1 MAIFGSITNRIFL
14 ASTLLATLSI
24 GAAVYF
30 VSARL
35 TRETEDQLKRDLTEA
50 ATLVSEQRR
59 TQLDNVTR
67 TAHLIA
73 DLPKFKAV
81 VDIGDRPTLEP
92 IAADYQRQAGA
103 DLLIVTGRHGEVL
116 AAAGDPSSLPAR
128 LDAAS
133 LASAEPAF
141 WPHASGILQVV
152 SVPVT
157 LGLDR
162 PDVLGYLTV
171 GYLLDAGRAAQFK
184 TLTGADI
191 AFAAGGIVRASTLGP
206 GANVALAAALRP
218 GPSIRVAIG
227 DAEYVALTQPLTAGE
242 SPDAPAAIILTS
254 RSDRMRTLGAIQATL
269 GGVALFAVVLAGIV
283 SYAVARTITRPLATI
298 TNHMRHVATTGDL
311 TEKIAITDG
320 AGWEDEDARMLA
332 TTFNTLTDSIARF
345 QREAGQRER
354 LSSLGRLSTV
364 IAHEVRNPLMI
375 IKGALRTISH
385 HGASES
391 DVRDA
396 AADIDEETDRLS
408 RLVND
413 VLDVARPIRFDPTPT
428 DINRV
433 CRDAAAAAGVNGGR
447 AVVTLDLAPQL
458 PTLVTDGERLRTV
471 LVNLLTNAQHA
482 MEPAPAAGA
491 SPIGAPA
498 DGIRLVTEP
507 LAGRRVAITVRD
519 RGPGISEDDLAR
531 IFDPYFTTRRAGTG
545 LGLAIAKNIVD
556 GLGGSIGVATARGVG
571 TDFRV
576 ELGDAPTP
584 AR

>member
-1 MAIFGSITNRIFL
+1 MAVFGSITNRIFL

-35 TRETEDQLKRDLTEA
+35 TRETEDQLQRDLTEA

-59 TQLDNVTR
+59 TQLENVTR

-81 VDIGDRPTLEP
+81 VDIADRPTLEP
-92 IAADYQRQAGA
+92 IAADYRRQAGA
-103 DLLIVTGRHGEVL
+103 DLLLVTGRRGDVL
-116 AAAGDPSSLPAR
+116 ATAGDPPSLPNR

-133 LASAEPAF
+133 TASDAPTF
-141 WPHASGILQVV
+141 WPHPSGILQVV
-152 SVPVT
+152 TVPVT

-184 TLTGADI
+184 SLTGADL
-191 AFAAGGIVRASTLGP
+191 AFAAGGVVRASTLGP
-206 GANVALAAALRP
+206 EANDALAIALSP
-218 GPSIRVAIG
+218 GPAIRATIG
-227 DAEYVALTQPLTAGE
+227 GAEYVALTLPLTADR
-242 SPDAPAAIILTS
+242 SPNAPAAIILTS
-254 RSDRMRTLGAIQATL
+254 RSERMRTLGAIQATL
-269 GGVALFAVVLAGIV
+269 GGVAVFAVVLAGIV

-298 TNHMRHVATTGDL
+298 TNHMRHVAATGDL
-311 TEKIAITDG
+311 TEKIAVTG
-320 AGWEDEDARMLA
+320 GTGWEDEDARMLA
-332 TTFNTLTDSIARF
+332 STFNTLTDSIARF
-345 QREAGQRER
+345 QREAGQRDR

-375 IKGALRTISH
+375 IKGALRTLTRP
-385 HGASES
+385 GASES

-408 RLVND
+408 RLVTD

-428 DINRV
+428 DINAV
-433 CRDAAAAAGVNGGR
+433 CRDAAAAASVSGAR
-447 AVVTLDLAPQL
+447 ADVTLHLAPEL

-482 MEPAPAAGA
+482 VEAAATAPPLATA
-491 SPIGAPA
+491 SRSESV
-498 DGIRLVTEP
+498 RLTTEP
-507 LAGRRVAITVRD
+507 LTGHRVAITVRD
-519 RGPGISEDDLAR
+519 RGAGIGSEDLAR

-545 LGLAIAKNIVD
+545 LGLAIAKNIVE
-556 GLGGSIGVATARGVG
+556 GLGGSIGVVTTQGAG

-576 ELGDAPTP
+576 ELGDAPA